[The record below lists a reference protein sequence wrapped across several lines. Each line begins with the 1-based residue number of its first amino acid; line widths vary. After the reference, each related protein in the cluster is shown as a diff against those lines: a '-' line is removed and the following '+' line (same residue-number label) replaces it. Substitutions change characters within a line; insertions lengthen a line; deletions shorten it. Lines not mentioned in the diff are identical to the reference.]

1 MAIKNLDIVE
11 QIEQLKKENKKL
23 NFLLEKEGQ
32 KSEILKQESAKQ
44 REYFISEIDNNFK
57 LIVETTPVPIFIS
70 HAVNG
75 KIIYANQTAIDT
87 FYFSKN
93 DLLNFNIKGF
103 YSDEL
108 ETEKIGALLTKKG
121 YLDKY
126 ELQTKKADGTPF
138 WGMLSI
144 RKFTYQGELAWLN
157 VFCDISQRKQIET
170 EYNRFFNLSLDLFCI
185 ANFAGYFLQ
194 INPAW
199 EKLLGYTK
207 EELTSIP
214 YLKFIHPEDQEKTF
228 IQAQK
233 ITAGDKVL
241 RFENRYRCR
250 DGTYRW
256 LLWTA
261 IPLEEEGLIYA
272 VAHNITER
280 KEVEEKLRQS
290 QEELRL
296 ITDAL
301 PVGIAYIDNQRRYRF
316 INRTHEIWFNHRQED
331 VIGKYVWEVL
341 GEDFYLQEASSQIDR
356 VLAGENVRFE
366 TKIALPT
373 GEEKYLDGRLI
384 PEYGEER
391 QVLGYYCLIT
401 DISDRI
407 QAQQTLQQK
416 ESFLQLVLDNIPQ
429 LIFWKDCHSVF
440 QGCNQLWAKEI
451 GVDNPQQVIGKTES
465 DFHPPNDSIDIYL
478 QKDCKVLETGEAELY
493 LEYKSDKHRWL
504 DTKKIPIRDAQGNIV
519 GILSTVEDIT
529 ERKKAEDALSIA
541 EENYRSIFENAL
553 EGIFQSTPDG
563 YYINVNPAMAKIH
576 GYNSPQEM
584 MAKVAKIEQQIYV
597 DSHVCQEFRELL
609 QKQDR
614 VENFEYQMYRQ
625 DGKIIWIGEN
635 TRAVRD
641 RNGNLLYYEGIVQD
655 ITQRKQKEETLRRQ
669 IRELRVSIDQQK
681 REQEVKSIVESEYFQ
696 QLKEDLKNLRS

>member
-11 QIEQLKKENKKL
+11 QIENLKKENKRL
-23 NFLLEKEGQ
+23 NFLLKKEGK
-32 KSEILKQESAKQ
+32 KSEILKQKLVKQ
-44 REYFISEIDNNFK
+44 REYFISETDNNFK
-57 LIVETTPVPIFIS
+57 FIVESTPVPIFIS
-70 HAVNG
+70 HAVTG
-75 KIIYANQTAIDT
+75 EIIYANQTAIDT
-87 FYFSKN
+87 FYLAKN
-93 DLLNFNIKGF
+93 DLLSSNIKGF
-103 YSDEL
+103 YSHEL
-108 ETEKIGALLTKKG
+108 EKEKISAILTRDG

-126 ELQTKKADGTPF
+126 ELQTKKADGTSF
-138 WGMLSI
+138 WGTLSI
-144 RKFTYQGELAWLN
+144 RKFNYRGELAWLN

-170 EYNRFFNLSLDLFCI
+170 EYNRFFKLSLDLFCI
-185 ANFAGYFLQ
+185 ANFAGYFVQ

-214 YLKFIHPEDQEKTF
+214 FLEFIHPEDREKTS
-228 IQAQK
+228 IEVKK
-233 ITAGDKVL
+233 IKAGAKVL

-250 DGTYRW
+250 DGTYCW

-261 IPLEEEGLIYA
+261 LPLEEEGLIYA

-290 QEELRL
+290 KEELRL

-316 INRTHEIWFNHRQED
+316 INRTHEIWFHHRQED

-341 GEDFYLQEASSQIDR
+341 GEDFYRQEASPQIDR

-366 TKIALPT
+366 TKITFPN
-373 GEEKYLDGRLI
+373 GEEKYIDGRLI
-384 PEYGEER
+384 PEYRQDR

-416 ESFLQLVLDNIPQ
+416 ESFLKLVLDNIPQ

-440 QGCNQLWAKEI
+440 QGCNQLWAQEV

-465 DFHPPNDSIDIYL
+465 DLHSHNEGIDIYL
-478 QKDCKVLETGEAELY
+478 QTDCKVLETGEAEVY
-493 LEYKSDKHRWL
+493 LEYKSEKDKWF
-504 DTKKIPIRDAQGNIV
+504 DTKKIPIRDPQGNIV

-563 YYINVNPAMAKIH
+563 YYININPAMAKIH
-576 GYNSPQEM
+576 GYNSPQAM

-597 DSHVCQEFRELL
+597 DSQVCQKFRELL

-614 VENFEYQMYRQ
+614 VENFEYQVYRQ

-655 ITQRKQKEETLRRQ
+655 ITQRKRKEETLRRQ
-669 IRELRVSIDQQK
+669 IRELRISIDQQK